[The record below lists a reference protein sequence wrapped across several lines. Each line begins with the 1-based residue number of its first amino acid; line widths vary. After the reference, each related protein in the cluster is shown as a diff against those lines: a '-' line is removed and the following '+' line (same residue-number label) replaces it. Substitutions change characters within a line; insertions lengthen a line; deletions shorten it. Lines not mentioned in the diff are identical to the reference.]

1 MRRFAIK
8 SCTWSVSYPVLLSKM
23 GAMRHQKLVGIEVE
37 PLYCKVYDPLPHGTS
52 RLSRFRFGQ
61 SVPIPSLRGEG
72 GGGFFWAVLFKFD
85 EKATAAGKDDGH
97 AVQVAPLPYYD
108 ERFFSVG
115 AGAGQ
120 AIPGRRQ

>member
-1 MRRFAIK
+1 MRKRGENEWI
-8 SCTWSVSYPVLLSKM
+8 YPNRS
-23 GAMRHQKLVGIEVE
+23 I
-37 PLYCKVYDPLPHGTS
+37 
-52 RLSRFRFGQ
+52 
-61 SVPIPSLRGEG
+61 RGEG
-72 GGGFFWAVLFKFD
+72 GGGFFWAVLFKCD
-85 EKATAAGKDDGH
+85 EKATAGTGKDDGH